1 MANLGLTNSYQN
13 WNAFQTPYITQCRN
27 TNDFLLHVVC
37 IGERACKLLNFSM
50 SQEVKKEPFAALI
63 IASSQKK
70 FLTYSQKP
78 MWFYLL
84 STEDS
89 LMGKV
94 WVKTFFRCE
103 TPWTALTRDR
113 HLVMLWSGWCEDTSM
128 FQFCVS
134 KSSTNGASLKGWMR
148 ILAAYNT
155 FFLVYRKR
163 RQKQVV
169 WRGFVPLQIY
179 IYITPIRRNPRGA
192 EFHGNLTCFC

>member
-1 MANLGLTNSYQN
+1 MLSKPLISHNVGIQTISYCMLCVSGSELVNFWTFRCRKRSKKNL
-13 WNAFQTPYITQCRN
+13 
-27 TNDFLLHVVC
+27 
-37 IGERACKLLNFSM
+37 
-50 SQEVKKEPFAALI
+50 FAALI
-63 IASSQKK
+63 IASSQQ
-70 FLTYSQKP
+70 TYSQKP

-94 WVKTFFRCE
+94 WVKNFFRCE

-155 FFLVYRKR
+155 FFLVYSKR

-169 WRGFVPLQIY
+169 WRGFVPLKIY

-192 EFHGNLTCFC
+192 EFQGNLTCFC

>member
-1 MANLGLTNSYQN
+1 MLSKPLVSHNVGIQTISYCMLCVSGSELVNFWTFRCRKRSKKNL
-13 WNAFQTPYITQCRN
+13 
-27 TNDFLLHVVC
+27 
-37 IGERACKLLNFSM
+37 
-50 SQEVKKEPFAALI
+50 FAALI

-94 WVKTFFRCE
+94 WVKNFFRCE

-155 FFLVYRKR
+155 FFLVYSKR

-169 WRGFVPLQIY
+169 WRGFVPLKIY

-192 EFHGNLTCFC
+192 EFQGNLTCFC

>member
-1 MANLGLTNSYQN
+1 
-13 WNAFQTPYITQCRN
+13 
-27 TNDFLLHVVC
+27 
-37 IGERACKLLNFSM
+37 M
-50 SQEVKKEPFAALI
+50 SQEVKEGPFAALI

-148 ILAAYNT
+148 ISAAYNT
-155 FFLVYRKR
+155 FFLVYSKR

-169 WRGFVPLQIY
+169 WRSFVPLQIY
-179 IYITPIRRNPRGA
+179 IYITLIRRNPRGA